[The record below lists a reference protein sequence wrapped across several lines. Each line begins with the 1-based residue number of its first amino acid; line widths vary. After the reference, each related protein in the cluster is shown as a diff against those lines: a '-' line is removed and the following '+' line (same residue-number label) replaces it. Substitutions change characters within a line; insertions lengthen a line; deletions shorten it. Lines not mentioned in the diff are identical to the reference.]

1 MQLQA
6 ISAICKRLLT
16 SFALGTF
23 SASASSEPWTDL
35 LLLAGIQET
44 FPAVLAQPLEELNA
58 EVQDHL
64 AHENTNTKP
73 ASFSI
78 AERDAKWARIVSRI
92 LRAVSEVS
100 SCAKHGDDLPKQLQQ
115 QTTALEV
122 KEIQGLT
129 SKDKVGMSRGRL
141 PHRVS
146 SLTLCED
153 MNSGLSDAVTNSSDS
168 EDADLVHASKSL
180 DQLKATLLNQVLP
193 RLFGANTISAKN
205 YKRNDSYPS
214 LAAQL
219 AGEAD
224 ALCRILDNLA
234 LEPLQPVG
242 ISALSVNIM
251 TQTEDPAVSQ
261 FLSTVNRSS
270 DSRTN
275 QSLNEDTV
283 AAKED
288 FLTAISSSFNWEL
301 GGSLSDEIAAS
312 FGLFDGIGA
321 SFEQIQPERAANI
334 PSIQAMETEK
344 EDDQVEDTDNE
355 KQEAKKEICTN
366 NNNKHQM
373 AELLLFEVG
382 QVSRMKTR
390 LENQVR
396 NTLGT
401 MRALFTDS
409 VRQVHEK
416 HMGAREMEMGGM
428 RAHVNAQKQRLVC
441 VHERL
446 SMRLD
451 AFAELAQQTRSD
463 FERASHTNKESVKSD
478 ARAVA
483 LGIARFEKEARRVH
497 DWIQATKQEWTACW
511 EMELQA
517 LVAEQAFVKDVEAWI
532 EHVCD
537 VDASD
542 VMHQIMYIVEA
553 PLNNNDDHQLYQH
566 PFELRGTGST
576 HASVMDEIA
585 IVLAMDTS
593 GDSEGGRRR
602 LTRQAAL
609 ERAERVRNLKLE
621 CLAQAEVKEFE
632 VELKEKIRVL
642 FPSHLDTEN
651 EEST

>member
-23 SASASSEPWTDL
+23 SANASSEPWADL
-35 LLLAGIQET
+35 LLLAGILET

-64 AHENTNTKP
+64 AHETKDTKP
-73 ASFSI
+73 ASFST

-100 SCAKHGDDLPKQLQQ
+100 SCAKHGDELPKQQQ
-115 QTTALEV
+115 QHTTSLEI

-153 MNSGLSDAVTNSSDS
+153 MNSGLSDAATNSSDS
-168 EDADLVHASKSL
+168 EDADLVCASKSL

-193 RLFGANTISAKN
+193 RLFGANTIFAKN
-205 YKRNDSYPS
+205 NKRNDSYPS

-224 ALCRILDNLA
+224 ALCKILDDLA
-234 LEPLQPVG
+234 LEPIQP

-251 TQTEDPAVSQ
+251 TQTEDPAVLQ
-261 FLSTVNRSS
+261 FLSTAAGSG
-270 DSRTN
+270 DSISN
-275 QSLNEDTV
+275 QSLNEETV
-283 AAKED
+283 VAKED
-288 FLTAISSSFNWEL
+288 FLASINSSFNWEL

-321 SFEQIQPERAANI
+321 SFEQIQPAASI
-334 PSIQAMETEK
+334 PSVEAIETEK
-344 EDDQVEDTDNE
+344 EDEQVEDIE
-355 KQEAKKEICTN
+355 SEQLKKQEAKKEICC
-366 NNNKHQM
+366 NNNKGQM

-382 QVSRMKTR
+382 QVSRMKMR

-401 MRALFTDS
+401 MRTLFTNS

-416 HMGAREMEMGGM
+416 HMGARETSGM
-428 RAHVNAQKQRLVC
+428 RAHVNAQKQRLAR

-463 FERASHTNKESVKSD
+463 FERASHTNRESVKSD

-483 LGIARFEKEARRVH
+483 LGITRFEKEARRVH

-542 VMHQIMYIVEA
+542 VMHQIMCIVEA
-553 PLNNNDDHQLYQH
+553 RLNNNDDHQLYQH

-593 GDSEGGRRR
+593 GDSEGERRR
-602 LTRQAAL
+602 LSRQAAL

-632 VELKEKIRVL
+632 VELREKIRVL
-642 FPSHLDTEN
+642 FPSYHDTED
-651 EEST
+651 EDSI

>member
-23 SASASSEPWTDL
+23 STNVSSGPWADL
-35 LLLAGIQET
+35 VLLAGIQET
-44 FPAVLAQPLEELNA
+44 FPAVLAQPLEELNT

-64 AHENTNTKP
+64 AHETKNTKP
-73 ASFSI
+73 ASFST

-100 SCAKHGDDLPKQLQQ
+100 SCAKHGEDLPKQQQ
-115 QTTALEV
+115 KQATPLEG
-122 KEIQGLT
+122 KEIQGLN
-129 SKDKVGMSRGRL
+129 SKDKIGRARGRL

-153 MNSGLSDAVTNSSDS
+153 MNSGLPDAITNSSGKDS
-168 EDADLVHASKSL
+168 EDAELLRASKSL
-180 DQLKATLLNQVLP
+180 DQLKSILLNEVLP
-193 RLFGANTISAKN
+193 RLFGANTLLTKSNKSN
-205 YKRNDSYPS
+205 ESYPS

-224 ALCRILDNLA
+224 ALCRILDTLA
-234 LEPLQPVG
+234 SEPLQP
-242 ISALSVNIM
+242 IAMSSLSVNIM
-251 TQTEDPAVSQ
+251 TQTDDPALSQ
-261 FLSTVNRSS
+261 YLSCAVNGSS
-270 DSRTN
+270 DSTVSN
-275 QSLNEDTV
+275 QSLNQDTGV
-283 AAKED
+283 VDKED
-288 FLTAISSSFNWEL
+288 FLKSISSSFNWEL

-321 SFEQIQPERAANI
+321 SFEQSRPAASI
-334 PSIQAMETEK
+334 PSIEAMENENQSEIVEANK
-344 EDDQVEDTDNE
+344 EEPKNQDSINKDQV
-355 KQEAKKEICTN
+355 
-366 NNNKHQM
+366 
-373 AELLLFEVG
+373 AELLLFQVG

-390 LENQVR
+390 LESQIR
-396 NTLGT
+396 NTLGA
-401 MRALFTDS
+401 MRVLMTDS

-416 HMGAREMEMGGM
+416 HMGSREMGGM
-428 RAHVNAQKQRLVC
+428 RAHVNAQKQRLTY

-451 AFAELAQQTRSD
+451 AFNELAQQTRRD
-463 FERASHTNKESVKSD
+463 FERASHLNKECVKSD

-483 LGIARFEKEARRVH
+483 LGIAQFEKEARKVH
-497 DWIQATKQEWTACW
+497 DWIQATKLEWTACW

-532 EHVCD
+532 EHACD
-537 VDASD
+537 IDASD
-542 VMHQIMYIVEA
+542 VMGQIMCIVEA
-553 PLNNNDDHQLYQH
+553 PVNNDDLQLYQH

-593 GDSEGGRRR
+593 GDSEGERRR

-621 CLAQAEVKEFE
+621 CLAQAQVKEFE
-632 VELKEKIRVL
+632 VELREKIRVL
-642 FPSHLDTEN
+642 FPSHFDTEDDFI
-651 EEST
+651 